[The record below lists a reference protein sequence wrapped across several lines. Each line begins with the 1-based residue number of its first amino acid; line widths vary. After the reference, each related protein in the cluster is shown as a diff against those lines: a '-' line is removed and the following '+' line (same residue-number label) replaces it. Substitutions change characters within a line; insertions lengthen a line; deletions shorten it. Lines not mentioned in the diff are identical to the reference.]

1 MGCKSIVT
9 KSRKGLSLVE
19 LMIVLIIVAI
29 VTFGFGTSAIKQVK
43 KSNRSTVVNE
53 LQVLA
58 SNFSDAYYD
67 LGNPEYD
74 PETPEGLTG
83 FKAFLNVL
91 SSEYLAYSFDMDSLE
106 ATTNGFHIKV
116 KDPVDVW
123 EQPYEC
129 WFVTK
134 GNNRYALVAS
144 GGDDGTIRFE
154 GYKNNKYDDDI
165 VLIVKPKISS

>member
-1 MGCKSIVT
+1 
-9 KSRKGLSLVE
+9 
-19 LMIVLIIVAI
+19 MIVLIIVAI
-29 VTFGFGTSAIKQVK
+29 VTFGFGTSAVKQIKK
-43 KSNRSTVVNE
+43 TNRSTVVNE

-58 SNFSDAYYD
+58 TSFSDAYYD

-74 PETPEGLTG
+74 PGTTEGQTG
-83 FKAFLNVL
+83 FKLFLSIL
-91 SSEYLAYSFDMDSLE
+91 SMEYLAYTFDMDSLE
-106 ATTNGFHIKV
+106 TTTNGFHLKV

-134 GNNRYALVAS
+134 GNNRYVMVAS

-154 GYKNNKYDDDI
+154 GYKENKYDDDI
-165 VLIVKPKISS
+165 VLLVKPKVTS